1 MVWNVHPHFVR
12 SSSGFVAAEGKKE
25 LFILWVCSANSW
37 ANPAQSFERQEM
49 GPVAGANLLC
59 CCFQIRPDT
68 FQGPLLLLSSFYLI
82 TYPIPTQAC
91 GIIWGT
97 TTWIIQQTS
106 QRNCPNWAQKPILCF
121 PMVDE
126 AIVRGEVS
134 QVQLCCVS
142 MHCQN
147 SHRRQLLSPKH
158 AQRKGKKKLKTLMLI
173 PSRLVGSWLRKNHVE
188 LKANTRDWCLL

>member
-25 LFILWVCSANSW
+25 PFMLWVCSAKSW
-37 ANPAQSFERQEM
+37 ANPVQSFEWREM

-59 CCFQIRPDT
+59 CCFQSRPDT

-91 GIIWGT
+91 GIIWGMT
-97 TTWIIQQTS
+97 IWITQQTS

-126 AIVRGEVS
+126 AIVRGEDSYTQAISGITLLCVDVLPELS
-134 QVQLCCVS
+134 QKTVTQS
-142 MHCQN
+142 QTR
-147 SHRRQLLSPKH
+147 SKER
-158 AQRKGKKKLKTLMLI
+158 KKKTSKHLC
-173 PSRLVGSWLRKNHVE
+173 WYQ
-188 LKANTRDWCLL
+188 AD